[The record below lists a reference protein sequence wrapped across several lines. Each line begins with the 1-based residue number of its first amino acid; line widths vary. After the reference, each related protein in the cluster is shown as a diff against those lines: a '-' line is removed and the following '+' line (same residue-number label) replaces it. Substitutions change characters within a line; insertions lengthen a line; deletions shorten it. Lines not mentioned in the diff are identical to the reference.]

1 MKIYGPELHPAVEFK
16 FMNTLTSMSASTF
29 SALTEEGLFV
39 SRTFYDL
46 CALPDNTPVMA
57 HWHGARRTDAFVGTL
72 GEFKQMAKDQ
82 GIKAYLN
89 GQYV

>member
-1 MKIYGPELHPAVEFK
+1 MKIYGSELKPASEFK
-16 FMNTLTSMSASTF
+16 FTNTLTSMSASTF

-46 CALPDNTPVMA
+46 KDLPEETPVMA

-72 GEFKQMAKDQ
+72 GEFKQLAKDQ
-82 GIKAYLN
+82 GVKAYVN
-89 GQYV
+89 GQYI